1 MKKFINDQKLYLL
14 GAFAGAVSGFL
25 YWKFIGC
32 SSGTCMI
39 TSSPVRS
46 TLYFSMMGALFFG
59 IFKKE
64 KNAEQS

>member
-1 MKKFINDQKLYLL
+1 MKKFINDQRLYLL
-14 GAFAGAVSGFL
+14 GALVGSIIGFL
-25 YWKFIGC
+25 YWKLIGC

-46 TLYFSMMGALFFG
+46 TLYFALMCALFLG

-64 KNAEQS
+64 NHAEQ